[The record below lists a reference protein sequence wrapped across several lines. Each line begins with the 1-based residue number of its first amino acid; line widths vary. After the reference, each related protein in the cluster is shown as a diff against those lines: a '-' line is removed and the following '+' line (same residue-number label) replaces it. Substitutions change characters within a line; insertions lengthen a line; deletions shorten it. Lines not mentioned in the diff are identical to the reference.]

1 MELCFTDEGFDV
13 ELVVD
18 ADLAALTA
26 VWLGRVR
33 LADAIAAGSIRLDG
47 DDDARPLFS
56 RWFGLSPFA
65 NGVAERIL
73 AGAGVR

>member
-1 MELCFTDEGFDV
+1 MLFRSDV

-18 ADLAALTA
+18 ADLAALAA

-33 LADAIAAGSIRLDG
+33 LADAIAAGSIRLEG
-47 DDDARPLFS
+47 DEDARPLFG

-65 NGVAERIL
+65 DGGAERIM
-73 AGAGVR
+73 ARAAARAE

>member
-1 MELCFTDEGFDV
+1 MELA
-13 ELVVD
+13 VD

-26 VWLGRVR
+26 VWLGRLR
-33 LADAIAAGSIRLDG
+33 LAEAIAAGSIRLEG

-65 NGVAERIL
+65 DGGAERIL
-73 AGAGVR
+73 AVAGAVSSRSRAATS